1 MKNLIFILLLII
13 SFYQITFSQKATNK
27 DYINHLNE
35 REKFIAAQNNLS
47 ELNNV
52 SILINSD
59 TNYADLDSIISEVL
73 VNISVDSVA
82 SHIQHLQ
89 NFGSRFMLAP
99 NRFEVS
105 EWIGNKFTS
114 MGFTNVQYDT
124 FYAHTSWSD
133 FGLSFDTV
141 TTQRNVVA
149 TLPGSINPEQVYIFC
164 GHYDSFNRSNNIMNY
179 APGADDDASGTA
191 AVLEI
196 ARAMMLSNY
205 QPESTIK
212 FIAFA
217 AEELM
222 FFGDGGSEHYAV
234 EAYNT
239 GMDIR
244 MVNNHDMIA
253 YTSQPLE
260 GSYVN
265 IGYNPGSQHLSQIG
279 VSCIERFTSI
289 NGFSG
294 GYAGAD
300 LRTFDEMGY
309 KGVYF
314 EETEFSPY
322 YHTGNDVI
330 GNYSMEFCTEV
341 IKASCATLI
350 SGMVMPTPVDEIF
363 FTDQADGT
371 TLKIEWNRS
380 NDEDFNHYNLYVGT
394 ASGTYDRLIPT
405 TETSY
410 IVENL
415 ESEVLYY
422 FGVSTVDNDGYES
435 FILESSYIP
444 FTFTLDQGILV
455 VDDTYNGTGG
465 VTNPTDEEV
474 DNYFRD
480 VLSDFSINNYDL
492 ILSPNILVSDI
503 GKYSTIIWHKND
515 YNSSSILSSFTET
528 LQRYLNAG
536 GSLLFAGYLPSNQFE
551 GIGNYPRTFGK
562 GDFLHDFLK
571 IENVT
576 LTFGSRFM
584 AAIAIAEDY
593 FDVYVDTTKTT
604 TQTNY
609 HLRNIESLDASA
621 NGTNIYLYDT
631 YFDSASSG
639 GRMLNR
645 PVGVEYL
652 GNDYKAVTLSFPP
665 YYMEKE
671 KTKQLLYYILNDKF
685 NEVTSIDEQ
694 DELVVKEYQLF
705 QNYPN
710 PFNPSTSIQ
719 YAIRSRQLVTL
730 KVYDVL
736 GNELVTLVNEEKP
749 AGSYEV
755 RFDARDLA
763 SGIYFYRLNA
773 GSFRDTKKMLLLR

>member
-1 MKNLIFILLLII
+1 
-13 SFYQITFSQKATNK
+13 
-27 DYINHLNE
+27 
-35 REKFIAAQNNLS
+35 
-47 ELNNV
+47 
-52 SILINSD
+52 
-59 TNYADLDSIISEVL
+59 
-73 VNISVDSVA
+73 
-82 SHIQHLQ
+82 
-89 NFGSRFMLAP
+89 
-99 NRFEVS
+99 
-105 EWIGNKFTS
+105 
-114 MGFTNVQYDT
+114 
-124 FYAHTSWSD
+124 
-133 FGLSFDTV
+133 
-141 TTQRNVVA
+141 
-149 TLPGSINPEQVYIFC
+149 
-164 GHYDSFNRSNNIMNY
+164 
-179 APGADDDASGTA
+179 
-191 AVLEI
+191 
-196 ARAMMLSNY
+196 
-205 QPESTIK
+205 
-212 FIAFA
+212 
-217 AEELM
+217 
-222 FFGDGGSEHYAV
+222 
-234 EAYNT
+234 
-239 GMDIR
+239 
-244 MVNNHDMIA
+244 
-253 YTSQPLE
+253 
-260 GSYVN
+260 
-265 IGYNPGSQHLSQIG
+265 
-279 VSCIERFTSI
+279 
-289 NGFSG
+289 
-294 GYAGAD
+294 
-300 LRTFDEMGY
+300 
-309 KGVYF
+309 
-314 EETEFSPY
+314 
-322 YHTGNDVI
+322 
-330 GNYSMEFCTEV
+330 
-341 IKASCATLI
+341 
-350 SGMVMPTPVDEIF
+350 
-363 FTDQADGT
+363 
-371 TLKIEWNRS
+371 
-380 NDEDFNHYNLYVGT
+380 
-394 ASGTYDRLIPT
+394 
-405 TETSY
+405 
-410 IVENL
+410 
-415 ESEVLYY
+415 
-422 FGVSTVDNDGYES
+422 
-435 FILESSYIP
+435 
-444 FTFTLDQGILV
+444 
-455 VDDTYNGTGG
+455 
-465 VTNPTDEEV
+465 
-474 DNYFRD
+474 
-480 VLSDFSINNYDL
+480 L